1 MRNERKPRNPYRR
14 LLEVFLL
21 TAAVVAIGLWAV
33 GTAYP
38 VVWQKW
44 ANWAFEREREQKTAT
59 ARDLYGELRNRA
71 VGEYRRRFEH
81 AEPAGTAAEKKV
93 EPPPEVV
100 IPLKTRE
107 FAGRLTIPRL
117 GMQVI
122 VREGDDERTL
132 GMAAGHIPGTAMPG
146 QPGNVGIAGHRD
158 TLLRGLG
165 RIQQRDLIQF
175 DSVDGKQF
183 QYEVEST
190 AIHSPKDVEVLNA
203 GDYPE
208 LTLVTCYPF
217 DYIGPA
223 PKRFIVKARQLGT
236 GKTTPPLILA
246 KYEVPAKAVEKKVS
260 KPAEPRIHINGGRV
274 YFTLDVHGTRKFGNG
289 ISLGLSD
296 IDPSG
301 REVSGWLSIAAAK
314 RVVWLR
320 DQGIDRPFV
329 FYGGEN
335 LARGVVMIT
344 ALHGTTA
351 SGWLEVAGS

>member
-1 MRNERKPRNPYRR
+1 MRNEQKPRSPFRR
-14 LLEVFLL
+14 LLEAFLL
-21 TAAVVAIGLWAV
+21 TAAVMGIGVWAV

-59 ARDLYGELRNRA
+59 LRDLYVELQSRT
-71 VGEYRRRFEH
+71 VGEYRKRFEH
-81 AEPAGTAAEKKV
+81 GAPVGTSAEQKAQ
-93 EPPPEVV
+93 PPEPVK
-100 IPLKTRE
+100 PLKTRE
-107 FAGRLTIPRL
+107 LAGRLTIPRL
-117 GMQVI
+117 GMRVI
-122 VREGDDERTL
+122 VREGDDQRTL

-158 TLLRGLG
+158 TLMRGLG

-183 QYEVEST
+183 QYEVESSS
-190 AIHSPKDVEVLNA
+190 IHSPKDVEVLNV
-203 GDYPE
+203 GPYPE

-223 PKRFIVKARQLGT
+223 PKRFIVKARLLSIA
-236 GKTTPPLILA
+236 KTTPPLILA
-246 KYEVPAKAVEKKVS
+246 KYEVKATLNSIEKNVAKPVEPHRS
-260 KPAEPRIHINGGRV
+260 GGRV
-274 YFTLDVHGTRKFGNG
+274 YFTLDAHRTKKFGNG

-296 IDPSG
+296 IDPAG
-301 REVSGWLSIAAAK
+301 QEVNGWLSLAAAK

-320 DQGIDRPFV
+320 DQRIDRPFV

-335 LARGVVMIT
+335 RPRGVVMIT
-344 ALHGTTA
+344 AIHGTTV
-351 SGWLEVAGS
+351 SGWFEAAGT

>member
-1 MRNERKPRNPYRR
+1 MRNERKPRSPYRR

-21 TAAVVAIGLWAV
+21 TAAALGIGLWAV
-33 GTAYP
+33 GAGYP

-44 ANWAFEREREQKTAT
+44 ANWAFERERENKTAT
-59 ARDLYGELRNRA
+59 ARDLYAELRNRA
-71 VGEYRRRFEH
+71 VGEYRRE
-81 AEPAGTAAEKKV
+81 
-93 EPPPEVV
+93 PPEVV
-100 IPLKTRE
+100 NPVPLKTRE
-107 FAGRLTIPRL
+107 FSGRLTIPRL
-117 GMQVI
+117 GMQMI

-165 RIQQRDLIQF
+165 KIQQRDLIQF

-203 GDYPE
+203 GAYPE

-217 DYIGPA
+217 DYVGPA
-223 PKRFIVKARQLGT
+223 PKRFIVKARQLGV
-236 GKTTPPLILA
+236 GKTAPPLVLA
-246 KYEVPAKAVEKKVS
+246 KYEVPAKAVEKKAV
-260 KPAEPRIHINGGRV
+260 EPRRNGGRV
-274 YFTLDVHGTRKFGNG
+274 YFTLDAHGTRKFGNG

-296 IDPSG
+296 IDPAG
-301 REVSGWLSIAAAK
+301 REVSGWLSITAAK
-314 RVVWLR
+314 RVVWLQ
-320 DQGIDRPFV
+320 DQRIDRPFV

-335 LARGVVMIT
+335 RARGVVMIT
-344 ALHGTTA
+344 AVHGNTA